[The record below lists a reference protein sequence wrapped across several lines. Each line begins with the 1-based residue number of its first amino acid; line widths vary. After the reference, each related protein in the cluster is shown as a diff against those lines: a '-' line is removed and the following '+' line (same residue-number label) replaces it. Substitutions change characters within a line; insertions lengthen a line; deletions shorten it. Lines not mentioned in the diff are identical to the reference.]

1 MKLIIESYICLFWIL
16 ALSDLDTLTYN
27 HISLCDLVLLYYK
40 RITLIQLNLPL
51 KIKRL
56 ATLKKKKKK
65 RFLTWAYRIAGWW
78 HLRSLVHY
86 LNLADCQRDINYYL
100 DKRCNLAFLYPFF
113 GPQTCKSISSPDSC
127 NVISC
132 TSFIDTDESSDPSH
146 NLRVRQVTLNVKR
159 MIDIFASLRIQNVH
173 FMQM

>member
-65 RFLTWAYRIAGWW
+65 DFLPGHTGLQAGG
-78 HLRSLVHY
+78 LSEVL
-86 LNLADCQRDINYYL
+86 
-100 DKRCNLAFLYPFF
+100 
-113 GPQTCKSISSPDSC
+113 SI
-127 NVISC
+127 
-132 TSFIDTDESSDPSH
+132 T
-146 NLRVRQVTLNVKR
+146 
-159 MIDIFASLRIQNVH
+159 
-173 FMQM
+173 

>member
-40 RITLIQLNLPL
+40 QITLIQLNVPL

-65 RFLTWAYRIAGWW
+65 KISYLGIQDCR
-78 HLRSLVHY
+78 LV
-86 LNLADCQRDINYYL
+86 AS
-100 DKRCNLAFLYPFF
+100 P
-113 GPQTCKSISSPDSC
+113 KSCPLPKSG
-127 NVISC
+127 
-132 TSFIDTDESSDPSH
+132 
-146 NLRVRQVTLNVKR
+146 
-159 MIDIFASLRIQNVH
+159 
-173 FMQM
+173 

>member
-56 ATLKKKKKK
+56 ATLKKKEKKK
-65 RFLTWAYRIAGWW
+65 DFLPGHTGLQAGGISEV
-78 HLRSLVHY
+78 L
-86 LNLADCQRDINYYL
+86 
-100 DKRCNLAFLYPFF
+100 
-113 GPQTCKSISSPDSC
+113 SI
-127 NVISC
+127 
-132 TSFIDTDESSDPSH
+132 T
-146 NLRVRQVTLNVKR
+146 
-159 MIDIFASLRIQNVH
+159 
-173 FMQM
+173 